1 MCFTVRDDF
10 DPKKCIYLVLFMKR
24 AHIERA
30 RLRNSY
36 QNKITF
42 NMQHNHKEFLFE
54 KTKKEY

>member
-1 MCFTVRDDF
+1 
-10 DPKKCIYLVLFMKR
+10 MKR

-30 RLRNSY
+30 HLRNSY

-42 NMQHNHKEFLFE
+42 NMQHNHNVFLFE